1 MAVFWCWGAPGIQ
14 GKLYITWVIAIRD
27 PRIQL
32 VSATAG
38 TVFKGRFVWLKLLA
52 K

>member
-27 PRIQL
+27 L
-32 VSATAG
+32 VTRMSAG